1 MRGCKVYATAR
12 QVEKMQGFSQ
22 STIETMA
29 LDVTDDEAVR
39 TVIKIILEKEGK
51 IDILVNN
58 AGVLAHGMSLP
69 DLGRKDLFFTSIQS
83 FQDPSSKSRSIPSGV
98 RLKPMWSPS

>member
-22 STIETMA
+22 STIKMMA

-39 TVIKIILEKEGK
+39 RVVKTILELEGK

-69 DLGRKDLFFTSIQS
+69 DLGWRDLFLTRIQS
-83 FQDPSSKSRSIPSGV
+83 F
-98 RLKPMWSPS
+98 